1 MKAEN
6 SAEEQLDSCWAAGRA
21 CNFDRAAGEDGAA
34 EGQSS
39 VRADFLRAMIL
50 RHFADSSSDTAVA
63 ATMTGASI
71 SGPLNLNGVVGKK
84 PIALKQC
91 NSSLNFEASDSKL
104 AALLLEECSFF
115 GLLLRGASIDGNLI
129 ARKCTFQWIDLTGAV
144 VAGDIDLTEVQVE
157 RGPMLADRVRC
168 TGAFFLSKAK
178 LSGGVS
184 FRNARLGSSFE
195 CDRST
200 LRVDAIPALDMRGS
214 RIEGEV
220 NLSRSELASA
230 QTHALRAV
238 GVNVVGMLSGTDA
251 TFIGPITLAD
261 SQFALLQFA
270 GAKIARADGRG
281 RALEAHNITVGM
293 HVIVREGAEL
303 DGALWLNHA
312 NIGGNLDLSGCTIRN
327 PGKRA
332 LSADLAKIKGD
343 VFLRN
348 QQEGETRIAAKLIAS
363 VSLTSADIGGSLF
376 VDQVIIGE
384 EAANTYINFNRL
396 KIAGVMRCVD
406 ATLTASTVSLANSR
420 IGMLA
425 DDIVSWPDGR
435 LILNGCEYGLLSGDA
450 PTRWRDRLGWLRKQK
465 YEHLYVHPRPQPFS
479 QLVSVLRRMGHERD
493 ARAIA
498 IARRRLETAAV
509 PWYSPRRLGG

>member
-1 MKAEN
+1 M
-6 SAEEQLDSCWAAGRA
+6 
-21 CNFDRAAGEDGAA
+21 
-34 EGQSS
+34 
-39 VRADFLRAMIL
+39 
-50 RHFADSSSDTAVA
+50 
-63 ATMTGASI
+63 
-71 SGPLNLNGVVGKK
+71 
-84 PIALKQC
+84 
-91 NSSLNFEASDSKL
+91 
-104 AALLLEECSFF
+104 
-115 GLLLRGASIDGNLI
+115 
-129 ARKCTFQWIDLTGAV
+129 
-144 VAGDIDLTEVQVE
+144 
-157 RGPMLADRVRC
+157 
-168 TGAFFLSKAK
+168 
-178 LSGGVS
+178 
-184 FRNARLGSSFE
+184 
-195 CDRST
+195 
-200 LRVDAIPALDMRGS
+200 
-214 RIEGEV
+214 
-220 NLSRSELASA
+220 
-230 QTHALRAV
+230 
-238 GVNVVGMLSGTDA
+238 NVVGMLSGTDA

-509 PWYSPRRLGG
+509 PWYSPRRLGGYLLDLTSGYGYRPWLALIWMVLFAGFGYGVFTHGKGSFSIAAEVKALSLCHAYSFPRKLCVRLMSLHGARASLRGRRG